1 MTAVLLATAKFLS
14 YVREMA
20 NSDAASPDID
30 AAAVHP
36 RRLSRVARR
45 VTLFGRAALDVIL
58 PPLCLACQTRL
69 PDHDALCA
77 PCWRRIDFIRPPIC
91 DTLGIPMPYD
101 IGETMISA
109 AAAANPPAFDRARAV
124 ARYDGLMREL
134 IHDFKFRDTH
144 HAKRLFGR
152 WLTQCDE
159 GIIASADAIVPVP
172 LARTRLLARRF
183 NQAQLLAREIA
194 KRTKKPL
201 LPLALKRVRAT
212 AHQVGLTRLQRERN
226 VAGAFA
232 INKAYVPQISGRAI
246 LLVDDVMTTG
256 ATASAAAKVL
266 KAAGAQRVDVLVL
279 ALVTE
284 I

>member
-1 MTAVLLATAKFLS
+1 MTIPDAISAEVDPPPTAEGRLLRMT
-14 YVREMA
+14 R
-20 NSDAASPDID
+20 
-30 AAAVHP
+30 
-36 RRLSRVARR
+36 RVARAS
-45 VTLFGRAALDVIL
+45 RAALDVIL
-58 PPLCLACQTRL
+58 PPLCLSCQTRL
-69 PDHDALCA
+69 PDHDTLCA

-91 DTLGIPMPYD
+91 DRLGIPMPYD

-109 AAAANPPAFDRARAV
+109 AAAAHPPVFDRARAV
-124 ARYDGLMREL
+124 ARYDGLMRAM

-152 WLTQCDE
+152 WLTQCDP
-159 GIIASADAIVPVP
+159 ILIDQADIIVPIP
-172 LARTRLLARRF
+172 LARTRLLSRRF
-183 NQAQLLAREIA
+183 NQAQILAREIA
-194 KRTKKPL
+194 QRSGRPM
-201 LPLALKRVRAT
+201 LPTALKRVRAT

-232 INKAYVPQISGRAI
+232 VNSTYAPQISGRAI

-284 I
+284 L

>member
-1 MTAVLLATAKFLS
+1 
-14 YVREMA
+14 
-20 NSDAASPDID
+20 
-30 AAAVHP
+30 
-36 RRLSRVARR
+36 
-45 VTLFGRAALDVIL
+45 
-58 PPLCLACQTRL
+58 
-69 PDHDALCA
+69 
-77 PCWRRIDFIRPPIC
+77 
-91 DTLGIPMPYD
+91 
-101 IGETMISA
+101 MISA
-109 AAAANPPAFDRARAV
+109 AAAAHPPVFDRARAV
-124 ARYDGLMREL
+124 ARYDGLMREM

-152 WLTQCDE
+152 WLTQCDP
-159 GIIASADAIVPVP
+159 IIIEQADFIVPVP
-172 LARTRLLARRF
+172 LARTRLLSRRF
-183 NQAQLLAREIA
+183 NQAQILANEIA
-194 KRTKKPL
+194 QRSGKPL
-201 LPLALKRVRAT
+201 LPTALTRVRAT

-232 INKAYVPQISGRAI
+232 VNSFYAPQIAGRAI

>member
-1 MTAVLLATAKFLS
+1 MASPDAV
-14 YVREMA
+14 
-20 NSDAASPDID
+20 SPDID
-30 AAAVHP
+30 ATATP
-36 RRLSRVARR
+36 RRLTRMARR
-45 VTLFGRAALDVIL
+45 MTGLGRAALDIIL
-58 PPLCLACQTRL
+58 PPLCLGCQTRL

-77 PCWRRIDFIRPPIC
+77 PCWRRIDFIRPPLC
-91 DTLGIPMPYD
+91 DRLGIPMPYD

-109 AAAANPPAFDRARAV
+109 AAAAHPPVFDRARAV

-144 HAKRLFGR
+144 HARRLFGR
-152 WLTQCDE
+152 WLTQCDAALVE
-159 GIIASADAIVPVP
+159 QADVIVPIP
-172 LARTRLLARRF
+172 LARTRLLSRRF

-194 KRTKKPL
+194 RRSRKPV
-201 LPLALKRVRAT
+201 LPMALKRVRAT

-232 INKAYVPQISGRAI
+232 INNAYAPQISGRAI